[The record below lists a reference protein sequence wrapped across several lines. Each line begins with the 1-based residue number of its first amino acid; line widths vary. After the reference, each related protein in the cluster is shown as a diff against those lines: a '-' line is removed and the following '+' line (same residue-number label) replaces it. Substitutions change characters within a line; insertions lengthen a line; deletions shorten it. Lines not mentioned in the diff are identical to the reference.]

1 MTDISLS
8 DHAVAGKTAPP
19 AGARSMRLPTQWLG
33 VAPFFIFAIMFL
45 ILPTL
50 YLMLGAFRNDAGE
63 FTFENIAALAQ
74 PSIVAAYW
82 ISIKVSLASS
92 LIGAFAGLAIAIAI
106 VRGGLPEWIR
116 SATLT
121 FSGVAS
127 NFAGVPLAFAFLATL
142 GRLGLATV
150 LLNVLVGF
158 NIYAHGF
165 NILSFWGLTL
175 TYVYFQIPLMV
186 VIIVPAIDGLKK
198 EWGEAAATLG
208 ATQAQFWRMVVIP
221 VIWPSFLGTVI
232 LLFAN
237 AFGAIATAYA
247 LTGSSLNIVPILLY
261 AQIRG
266 DVLHNAHLGYAIAF
280 GMIVITGLANVFY
293 IWFRTRSERWLK

>member
-19 AGARSMRLPTQWLG
+19 ADARSTRLPTQWLG